1 MDALFVVA
9 LSCGGGGHL
18 NSESLTKI
26 LFVVCGIFNDKETVS
41 ERESDEKDIKQE
53 SSCLVESPFVSL

>member
-26 LFVVCGIFNDKETVS
+26 LFVVCGVFGDKETVS
-41 ERESDEKDIKQE
+41 ERESDEKT
-53 SSCLVESPFVSL
+53 